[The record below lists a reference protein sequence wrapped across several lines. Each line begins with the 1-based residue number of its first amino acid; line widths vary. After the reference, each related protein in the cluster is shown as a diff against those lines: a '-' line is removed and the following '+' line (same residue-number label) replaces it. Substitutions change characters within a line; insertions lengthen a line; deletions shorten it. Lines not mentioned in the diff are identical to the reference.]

1 MSARKKLLIL
11 TPRFPY
17 PVIGG
22 DRLRIYFLCKEL
34 SKSYD
39 LTLLSLC
46 ESREELN
53 MPLPDDGVFTKVE
66 RVLLPRWR
74 SYFNCIL
81 ALPTSTP
88 LQVAYYK
95 SSLFKEKFDDLIVD
109 QNMVLAHLVRSCSYL
124 FDTDLP
130 KVIEMTDAISLNYKR
145 VKTIAKSGGI
155 KNLIY
160 SIEQSRLEKFEK
172 TAIEKSDLS
181 IFVSS
186 IDKDYLLP
194 DENDSLRDRV
204 VVCSNGVDL
213 ETMPFDYKP
222 DGQTIVF
229 IGSMSTVQNLDAA
242 RWFANE
248 VMPVLKAHGSFT
260 FKIVGRIGK
269 SNFDEFNNIDGVLA
283 TGIVDSVAD
292 AVKGAFAGVCPMRLG
307 AGVQNKILEYM
318 ALGLP
323 AITSKLGHEGI
334 DAVEGK
340 QLLVADTVGE
350 YVKHLVALSSNRVMA
365 DKLSSNG
372 REFIINNHSWSSMLK
387 PLVLKIDK
395 LIK

>member
-53 MPLPDDGVFTKVE
+53 MSVPDDGVFTRVE
-66 RVLLPRWR
+66 RVFLPRWR

-109 QNMVLAHLVRSCSYL
+109 QDMVLAHLVRSCSYL
-124 FDTDLP
+124 FGTDLP

-145 VKTIAKSGGI
+145 VKTVAKSAGI

-186 IDKDYLLP
+186 IDKNYLLP
-194 DENDSLRDRV
+194 DESDSRRDKV

-213 ETMPFDYKP
+213 DTMPFDYQPNTK
-222 DGQTIVF
+222 TIVF
-229 IGSMSTVQNLDAA
+229 IGSMSTIQNLDAA

-248 VMPVLKAHGSFT
+248 VMPVLKAHGPFT

-283 TGIVDSVAD
+283 TGTVDSVAD

-340 QLLVADTVGE
+340 QLLVADTVE
-350 YVKHLVALSSNRVMA
+350 QYVNHLVALSSNRGMA
-365 DKLSSNG
+365 EQLSNNG
-372 REFIINNHSWSSMLK
+372 REFILNNHSWSSMLK

>member
-34 SKSYD
+34 GKSYD

-53 MPLPDDGVFTKVE
+53 MAVPDDGVFTRVE
-66 RVLLPRWR
+66 RVFLPRWR

-109 QNMVLAHLVRSCSYL
+109 QDMVLAHLVRSCSYL
-124 FDTDLP
+124 FGTDLP

-145 VKTIAKSGGI
+145 VKTVAKSAGI

-186 IDKDYLLP
+186 IDKNYLLP
-194 DENDSLRDRV
+194 DESDSRRDKV

-213 ETMPFDYKP
+213 DSMPFDYQPNTK
-222 DGQTIVF
+222 TIVF
-229 IGSMSTVQNLDAA
+229 IGSMSTIQNLDAA

-248 VMPVLKAHGSFT
+248 VMPVLKAHGPFI

-283 TGIVDSVAD
+283 TGTVDSVAD

-340 QLLVADTVGE
+340 QLLVADTVE
-350 YVKHLVALSSNRVMA
+350 QYVNHLVALSSNRGMA
-365 DKLSSNG
+365 DQLSNNG
-372 REFIINNHSWSSMLK
+372 REFILNNHSWSSMLK